1 MIAEAKTQNYVF
13 GYETRSY
20 SKSYT
25 CCQMKSVNTFYPN
38 IYWSQD
44 LNIMLLKYVQ

>member
-25 CCQMKSVNTFYPN
+25 CCQMKSVNTY
-38 IYWSQD
+38 
-44 LNIMLLKYVQ
+44 LLITRSEHYAAQVCSVI